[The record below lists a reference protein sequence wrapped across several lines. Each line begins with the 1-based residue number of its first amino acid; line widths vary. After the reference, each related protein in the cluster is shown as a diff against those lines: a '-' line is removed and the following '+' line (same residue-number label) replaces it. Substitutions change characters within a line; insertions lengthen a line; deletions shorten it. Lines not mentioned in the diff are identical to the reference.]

1 MLDAATPFGT
11 TVHLPR
17 TAAEDL
23 PYPPPERPSEV
34 AAFFEREGY
43 VVLRGLLPAAVCDA
57 VRTAFDAEV
66 RRSPVPILRQK
77 NMRYERNEF
86 SAEGFLSNP
95 IFNFQDLETRRFGR
109 FKRAALDALTH
120 PRLAAATAA
129 LLGNDGPAKL
139 VQTMFF
145 EAPAGTW
152 AHQDSYYQDSAESLG
167 RCVAAWVALE
177 DIAPGAGRFYVVP
190 RSHRLMPV
198 LRNAGNLAVAPHHER
213 YKQAMVEA
221 VREARLES
229 HAPALA
235 KGDVLLWGSLTVH
248 GSLPAGRRGA
258 SRTSLTAHYLR
269 EADEM
274 LQFHTRIRRQA
285 RMRHN
290 GMTVCLLHDQDRLHN
305 RMVRSF
311 AWHLPGLHGTARRAA
326 IRALLALRGR
336 GRGAAAA

>member
-1 MLDAATPFGT
+1 MLDDATPFGT
-11 TVHLPR
+11 TLHLPR

-23 PYPPPERPSEV
+23 PYPHPERHAEV

-57 VRTAFDAEV
+57 VRDAFNAEV
-66 RRSPVPILRQK
+66 RPSRVPILRQK
-77 NMRYERNEF
+77 NMRYERNAF
-86 SAEGFLSNP
+86 DAEGLLKNP
-95 IFNFQDLETRRFGR
+95 IFNFQDLETQRFRR

-120 PRLAAATAA
+120 PRLAATIAA
-129 LLGNDGPAKL
+129 LLGKDGPAKL

-177 DIAPGAGRFYVVP
+177 DIEPGAGRFYVVP

-198 LRNAGNLAVAPHHER
+198 LRNAGDLAVAPHHER

-221 VREARLES
+221 VREAGLEC
-229 HAPALA
+229 HAPALK

-274 LQFHTRIRRQA
+274 LQFHARIRRQA
-285 RMRHN
+285 QTRHN
-290 GMTVCLLHDQDRLHN
+290 GMAVCLLHDQDRLCN
-305 RMVRSF
+305 RMVRAL
-311 AWHLPGLHGTARRAA
+311 AWHLPGVHSAARRAA
-326 IRALLALRGR
+326 IRTMLTLRGGKR
-336 GRGAAAA
+336 DAAAA